1 MTYRIYW
8 SVKNTAFTGIS
19 RLRCAWYNGWIR
31 PTAQTVTDTSSTRAE
46 RVPGA
51 TPRRRVS
58 FSASA
63 VALLLLVA
71 ASAASAKA
79 AEPAP
84 GVIPRNGSRI
94 TATVLARKVW
104 PAGKLENVRP
114 FVSAGQTFHSAE
126 LEVLSA
132 EPAAP
137 GVDHLVAAGRK
148 LEVFTEHVIPAD
160 AVGKTIA
167 TVITLVGDT
176 AGLRWMTEGDVSI
189 AP

>member
-1 MTYRIYW
+1 M
-8 SVKNTAFTGIS
+8 
-19 RLRCAWYNGWIR
+19 
-31 PTAQTVTDTSSTRAE
+31 
-46 RVPGA
+46 
-51 TPRRRVS
+51 PRRRPA
-58 FSASA
+58 FSTGAVALAVFAAASA
-63 VALLLLVA
+63 V
-71 ASAASAKA
+71 SAKA

-84 GVIPRNGSRI
+84 GVVARNGSRI

-104 PAGKLENVRP
+104 PAGKLEDVRP
-114 FVSAGQTFHSAE
+114 FVPAGQTFHSVE

-189 AP
+189 TP